1 MPFLVLVW
9 IGWMF
14 LRCILI
20 GKGIGAYA
28 SSLDI
33 DLANLDTCVSS
44 MDSRISEFDVEFGL
58 EGVDKD

>member
-1 MPFLVLVW
+1 
-9 IGWMF
+9 MF